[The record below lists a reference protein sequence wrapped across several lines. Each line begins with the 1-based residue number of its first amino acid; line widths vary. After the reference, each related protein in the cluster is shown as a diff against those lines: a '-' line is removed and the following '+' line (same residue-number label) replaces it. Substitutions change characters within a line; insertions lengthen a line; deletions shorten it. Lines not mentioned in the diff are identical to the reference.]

1 MQESN
6 GYRNGIQDKRLDK
19 VEKHIETTNK
29 EMGDVKI
36 DLAQVKS
43 DVCWLKKSYWIIAT
57 ASIGGL
63 VAAVINLLL
72 TNS

>member
-1 MQESN
+1 MTVKN
-6 GYRNGIQDKRLDK
+6 NYRNNIQDKRLEK

-43 DVCWLKKSYWIIAT
+43 DVGWLKKSYWIIAT

-63 VAAVINLLL
+63 VAAVINLI
-72 TNS
+72 TE